1 MSSQV
6 SRNKASES
14 VKKYMVENFGRV
26 VHSKL
31 TDLRPEEEDFLNQYN
46 QISFESMNH
55 KFNTQLHYMKNKIGV
70 FRDPI
75 YPQSYPWIIP
85 EFTFIGERAS
95 DYTKPNVFTINQ
107 RFHRGKP
114 LDNRDYNDEMQF
126 WQYKHYEK
134 FHVNDPTV
142 TWGPN
147 DIGMTNLVVDDTH
160 KKICF
165 VDNEGFRQFK
175 FTQRDHFEY
184 RVMSVINPHI
194 GEYLSGKNCDTP
206 YETIKD
212 DWNKHDEVK
221 VFFRRLFLYQKL
233 MFNFQFIDILD
244 EKALRMV
251 NGFRYNHLIRYNWF
265 YHEGKKVMQLTDD
278 YVISKNR
285 LSVID
290 RKKYSNL
297 FRDISIK

>member
-1 MSSQV
+1 MI
-6 SRNKASES
+6 
-14 VKKYMVENFGRV
+14 ENFGRV

-244 EKALRMV
+244 EKALSMV
-251 NGFRYNHLIRYNWF
+251 NGFRFNHLIRYNWF